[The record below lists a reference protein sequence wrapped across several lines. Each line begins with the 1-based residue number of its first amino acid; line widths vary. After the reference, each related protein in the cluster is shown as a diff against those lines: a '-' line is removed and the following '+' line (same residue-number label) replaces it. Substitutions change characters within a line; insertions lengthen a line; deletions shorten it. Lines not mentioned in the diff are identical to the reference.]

1 MPKAVRRVVSEPE
14 PLRFN
19 DLYGKGI
26 ILANNNRQ
34 ATRSSGFGDAIVF
47 SSRTVR
53 TYEKVFLKHRQK
65 QVDWIG
71 SLRVGFCTNDPKTQ
85 FTQET
90 LPNLAFKN
98 LTGSYSKY
106 SRKNNEISFFYL
118 DKAGYWLRAC
128 PDELLRTCPIIY
140 VYYSYGRSISEVGR
154 MIILIFR
161 WTNIRW
167 WLWRNHTSTSCTNNE

>member
-1 MPKAVRRVVSEPE
+1 MPKAARRVVSEPE

-26 ILANNNRQ
+26 TLANNNRQ

-47 SSRTVR
+47 SCRTIR

-71 SLRVGFCTNDPKTQ
+71 SLRVGFCTRDPKTQ

-90 LPNLAFKN
+90 LPNLAFKH
-98 LTGSYSKY
+98 LTGFLPVYS
-106 SRKNNEISFFYL
+106 
-118 DKAGYWLRAC
+118 
-128 PDELLRTCPIIY
+128 T
-140 VYYSYGRSISEVGR
+140 
-154 MIILIFR
+154 
-161 WTNIRW
+161 
-167 WLWRNHTSTSCTNNE
+167 